1 MRLAGQGL
9 DIIAAKP
16 YVAIMNNEPK
26 NTPETAAPDAGD
38 IAGDTE
44 DKVADI
50 LKDVAAPDMGA
61 PDMETAKTPE
71 EQVVVLQ
78 DLVAKLNETLA
89 SKEDEILRYAAE
101 LQNTRK
107 RAEKDRTDALKY
119 GVASFARDM
128 VAVGDNLTRAL
139 KAIEEIDD
147 TARTALP
154 DNIRALLEGVAA
166 TERDLIAALQRNGVK
181 PLNPIGEKF
190 DANFHE
196 AMFEAPDTG
205 EPSGTIIQVV
215 EIGFMIGDRLLRAA
229 KVGVAK
235 N

>member
-1 MRLAGQGL
+1 
-9 DIIAAKP
+9 
-16 YVAIMNNEPK
+16 MNNEPK

-50 LKDVAAPDMGA
+50 LKDVAAPDTGA

-107 RAEKDRTDALKY
+107 RAEKDRADALKY

-139 KAIEEIDD
+139 KAIEEIDGEID
-147 TARTALP
+147 GETDGEIDGETDPAARTALP

-166 TERDLIAALQRNGVK
+166 TERDLMAALQRNGVK
-181 PLNPIGEKF
+181 PLNPMGEKF

-196 AMFEAPDTG
+196 ALFEAPDTG